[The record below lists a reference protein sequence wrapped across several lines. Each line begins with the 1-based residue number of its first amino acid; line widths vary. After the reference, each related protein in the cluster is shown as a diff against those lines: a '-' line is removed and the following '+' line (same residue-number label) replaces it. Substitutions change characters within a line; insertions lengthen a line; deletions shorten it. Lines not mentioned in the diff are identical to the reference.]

1 MYNTHIQTT
10 ISILGHIVFIE
21 YMVTEEWAIEWWLSD
36 EGSEQF
42 DRQLVCSLLRAH
54 YADKIYEIL
63 LTEFESRQYN
73 QEQAYAATFADADI
87 PF

>member
-21 YMVTEEWAIEWWLSD
+21 YMVTQEWAIEWWLSD
-36 EGSEQF
+36 EGSE
-42 DRQLVCSLLRAH
+42 LVCSLLRAH

-63 LTEFESRQYN
+63 LSEFESRQYN
-73 QEQAYAATFADADI
+73 QEQAYAATFANADI

>member
-36 EGSEQF
+36 
-42 DRQLVCSLLRAH
+42 QLVCSLLRAH

-73 QEQAYAATFADADI
+73 QEQAYAATFANADI